1 MVLGV
6 NYGRNGNNLPSPK
19 YVISLYQRCGIEFI
33 RLYEPNRKV
42 LEALQRSNLLLSL
55 GVRNQDRKNVARN
68 ASPIS
73 LDYAKFNAKQ
83 PILDGNLEYY
93 SLFDAMVDAYVA
105 LEKINATLI
114 PTSRLQRA
122 YQYLQT
128 CFSNRPSCW
137 LPLAFSTSLKSHNCA
152 RGVVYLKQSLYPAY
166 AAQFHTSTGSST
178 ALMMRCAGGKDPV
191 IDGVKFEL

>member
-1 MVLGV
+1 
-6 NYGRNGNNLPSPK
+6 
-19 YVISLYQRCGIEFI
+19 
-33 RLYEPNRKV
+33 
-42 LEALQRSNLLLSL
+42 
-55 GVRNQDRKNVARN
+55 
-68 ASPIS
+68 
-73 LDYAKFNAKQ
+73 
-83 PILDGNLEYY
+83 
-93 SLFDAMVDAYVA
+93 MVDAYVA

-114 PTSRLQRA
+114 PTSRLQWA

-191 IDGVKFEL
+191 IDGVKFELWQFVWCNSIVDAFHANIQQHAIAFLVNCTSIIRISCNVVYLMSWAIVNTLLTLSKDNMIDDKLLVRGRHVALII